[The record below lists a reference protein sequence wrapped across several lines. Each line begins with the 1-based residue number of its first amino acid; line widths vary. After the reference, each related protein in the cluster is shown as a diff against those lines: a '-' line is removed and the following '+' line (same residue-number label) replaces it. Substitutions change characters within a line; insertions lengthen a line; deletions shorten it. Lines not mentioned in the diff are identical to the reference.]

1 MADYTDDEA
10 QMLPDSEE
18 EFTLSSE
25 EECDSDEERLHFEE
39 RLDPAEDFFFDE
51 NVTASLSPSR
61 ATRTRRSCINTTKHQ
76 NKNMAPTRPGRG
88 RRTYHSVFSTLEN
101 DKKSNNDNDQTPA
114 AKRAKTD
121 VKASNLQTT
130 LSWKTESDVDMTPK
144 TLRFLP
150 AREPGPQL
158 SPADVHTPQSLFKM
172 FFPENA
178 VSTLCRNTNAQAAK
192 ATANGCKYKWTDVS
206 ISEMYRYIGLLL
218 YMNIVRLSS
227 IRDYWR
233 QDFFSV
239 AFPAKV
245 MSKGRFLTIS
255 WNFQMSHPEEDEE
268 NDRKRGTTEHDH
280 LFRIKPLMDTIRMA
294 CKAMYHPKRNLVVEE
309 RIVPWKADPE
319 IIQNMKAKPTRD
331 FKMFVLADLSNGYTV
346 DFSVYTGKNSS
357 PTGHG
362 LSYDVVTSLLD
373 RTVLGSGYHVYMDDF
388 FTSPKLL
395 KDLFAMKFG
404 ACGTYRD
411 SRKDCPRAATN
422 SLTKKSARGSI
433 RWIRDGPLVFVK
445 WMDTREVSVCSTIHS
460 AYTGETVQKKV
471 KSQDTWKAKTFPCPA
486 PVTAYD
492 QHIHKRVHLSED
504 LLQCYS
510 ARHRTMKWYR
520 KVFYNFLDIAATNA
534 FIMHNELYGNM
545 SHKEFLEGLIED
557 LCVFSKTET
566 PERTADDHVPIPGGE
581 LTSNARTCML
591 CKEQGKRQ
599 DTPWKCKAC
608 DVHLCVQLNRNCFQK
623 WHN

>member
-1 MADYTDDEA
+1 MADHTDDEA

-18 EFTLSSE
+18 EFTLSLE
-25 EECDSDEERLHFEE
+25 EECDSDE
-39 RLDPAEDFFFDE
+39 DFIPDE
-51 NVTASLSPSR
+51 NIAP
-61 ATRTRRSCINTTKHQ
+61 TRTRR
-76 NKNMAPTRPGRG
+76 G
-88 RRTYHSVFSTLEN
+88 RRKNPSDFNTLDN
-101 DKKSNNDNDQTPA
+101 DTESNDDNDQTPA

-121 VKASNLQTT
+121 TKASNLQTT
-130 LSWKTESDVDMTPK
+130 LSWKTETDVDMTPK

-178 VSTLCRNTNAQAAK
+178 VSTLCHNTNAQAAK

-206 ISEMYRYIGLLL
+206 ISEMYKYIGLLL
-218 YMNIVRLSS
+218 YMS
-227 IRDYWR
+227 IIKLTSVRDYWR
-233 QDFFSV
+233 QDIFSV
-239 AFPAKV
+239 PFPATV
-245 MSKGRFLTIS
+245 MSRDRFRTIS

-268 NDRKRGTTEHDH
+268 NDKKRGTAEHDH
-280 LFRIKPLMDTIRMA
+280 LFRIKPLMDTIRIA

-309 RIVPWKADPE
+309 KVVPCKADPE
-319 IIQNMKAKPTRD
+319 MTQDTKAKPTRD
-331 FKMFVLADLSNGYTV
+331 FKLFVLADSSNGYTV
-346 DFSVYTGKNSS
+346 DFSVYTGKNSF

-362 LSYDVVTSLLD
+362 LSYDVVTSLLN
-373 RTVLGSGYHVYMDDF
+373 RKVLGSGYHVYMDDF
-388 FTSPKLL
+388 FTSPTLL
-395 KDLFAMKFG
+395 KELFAMKFG

-422 SLTKKSARGSI
+422 SLTATSARGSI

-471 KSQDTWKAKTFPCPA
+471 KSQDAWVAKTFPCPA

-492 QHIHKRVHLSED
+492 QHIHKRVHLSND
-504 LLQCYS
+504 LLQCYT
-510 ARHRTMKWYR
+510 AQHKTMKWYR

-534 FIMHNELYGNM
+534 YILHNELYGNM
-545 SHKEFLEGLIED
+545 CHKEFLKGLIEE
-557 LCVFSKTET
+557 LCGSSKKAT
-566 PERTADDHVPIPGGE
+566 PKQTGGDHVPIPGVE
-581 LTSNARTCML
+581 QTSDARNKATAGRRTCML
-591 CKEQGKRQ
+591 CKKQGKRQ